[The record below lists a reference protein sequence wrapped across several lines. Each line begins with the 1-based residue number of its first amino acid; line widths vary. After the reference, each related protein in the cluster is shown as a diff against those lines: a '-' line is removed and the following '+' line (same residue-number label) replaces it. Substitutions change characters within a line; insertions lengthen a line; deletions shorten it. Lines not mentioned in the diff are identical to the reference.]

1 MFNHML
7 YKVHDIPH
15 TYEKYIVYYR
25 LLIFVVIEKY
35 VNKLS
40 EICWGYT
47 SISLCVC
54 VCPPSLVENP
64 CHVWRVGLRRLARA
78 GGGSRVRAQCLAH
91 RGPSL
96 FLARKWMPQG
106 WDNMT
111 KKYEFNWR
119 IPVPDI
125 LQQGCVFDRW
135 TEVCPH
141 SRYSSA
147 FNNSRWLV
155 WPGKRFLRLRAAMH
169 V

>member
-7 YKVHDIPH
+7 YKVRKPTTFLTHH
-15 TYEKYIVYYR
+15 EKCIVYYR

-40 EICWGYT
+40 EICWGCT
-47 SISLCVC
+47 SISLSPFTCWE
-54 VCPPSLVENP
+54 SLS
-64 CHVWRVGLRRLARA
+64 RLARGASSA
-78 GGGSRVRAQCLAH
+78 GSAGGSRVRAQCLAH

-135 TEVCPH
+135 TEVCPD

-147 FNNSRWLV
+147 LNNTRWFV
-155 WPGKRFLRLRAAMH
+155 WPGKRFLRLRAAMY